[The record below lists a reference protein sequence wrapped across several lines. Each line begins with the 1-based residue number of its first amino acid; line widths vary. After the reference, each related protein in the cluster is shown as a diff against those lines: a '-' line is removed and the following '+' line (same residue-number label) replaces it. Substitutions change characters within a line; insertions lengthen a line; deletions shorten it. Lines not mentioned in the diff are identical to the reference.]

1 MATAEERLATL
12 ESEVRSANSKLD
24 RIETALIGNGAPGL
38 MVRVDRLEH
47 GRKAWLVIA
56 TPTAVAIIGVCLRAI
71 IWGF

>member
-12 ESEVRSANSKLD
+12 ESEVGSANNKLD
-24 RIETALIGNGAPGL
+24 RIENALLGNGAPGL

-56 TPTAVAIIGVCLRAI
+56 APTALAIIGVCLRAI